1 MEKNEVYIDFE
12 AITNPFARLLNLPS
26 GTPYA
31 YTIGLLSDK
40 NQYETK
46 TFIINFAMH
55 NSLSSI
61 WVILKKFI
69 IADITKINSKLNLK
83 DIVFVGHNPVL
94 ETKCI
99 KKIFPN
105 NEIKPLIANQ
115 TVSLSK
121 LTGKT
126 FFNNYFPKIK
136 KILLEKSKEYPLFL
150 QLIEKNGAIAS
161 FAGYWLYTN
170 SLTNLRTNDKKRK
183 FYIDLDK
190 KLLLKEL
197 KNYSK
202 DDVNKMLYVIELEK
216 NNLDLLIK
224 EVNQKKEFLKI
235 LKSLNIND
243 NLTIKEIKEKIWSL

>member
-1 MEKNEVYIDFE
+1 M
-12 AITNPFARLLNLPS
+12 
-26 GTPYA
+26 
-31 YTIGLLSDK
+31 
-40 NQYETK
+40 
-46 TFIINFAMH
+46 
-55 NSLSSI
+55 
-61 WVILKKFI
+61 
-69 IADITKINSKLNLK
+69 
-83 DIVFVGHNPVL
+83 

-170 SLTNLRTNDKKRK
+170 SLTNLRSNDKKRK

>member
-69 IADITKINSKLNLK
+69 IADITKINSRLNLK

-99 KKIFPN
+99 KKIF
-105 NEIKPLIANQ
+105 
-115 TVSLSK
+115 SK
-121 LTGKT
+121 
-126 FFNNYFPKIK
+126 
-136 KILLEKSKEYPLFL
+136 
-150 QLIEKNGAIAS
+150 
-161 FAGYWLYTN
+161 
-170 SLTNLRTNDKKRK
+170 
-183 FYIDLDK
+183 
-190 KLLLKEL
+190 
-197 KNYSK
+197 
-202 DDVNKMLYVIELEK
+202 
-216 NNLDLLIK
+216 
-224 EVNQKKEFLKI
+224 
-235 LKSLNIND
+235 
-243 NLTIKEIKEKIWSL
+243 

>member
-1 MEKNEVYIDFE
+1 
-12 AITNPFARLLNLPS
+12 
-26 GTPYA
+26 
-31 YTIGLLSDK
+31 
-40 NQYETK
+40 
-46 TFIINFAMH
+46 
-55 NSLSSI
+55 
-61 WVILKKFI
+61 
-69 IADITKINSKLNLK
+69 
-83 DIVFVGHNPVL
+83 L

-136 KILLEKSKEYPLFL
+136 KILMEKSKEYPLFL

-170 SLTNLRTNDKKRK
+170 SLTNLRSNDKKRK

-243 NLTIKEIKEKIWSL
+243 NLTIKEIKEKI

>member
-1 MEKNEVYIDFE
+1 
-12 AITNPFARLLNLPS
+12 
-26 GTPYA
+26 
-31 YTIGLLSDK
+31 
-40 NQYETK
+40 
-46 TFIINFAMH
+46 
-55 NSLSSI
+55 
-61 WVILKKFI
+61 
-69 IADITKINSKLNLK
+69 
-83 DIVFVGHNPVL
+83 L

-170 SLTNLRTNDKKRK
+170 SLTNLRSNDKKRK

>member
-1 MEKNEVYIDFE
+1 M
-12 AITNPFARLLNLPS
+12 
-26 GTPYA
+26 
-31 YTIGLLSDK
+31 
-40 NQYETK
+40 
-46 TFIINFAMH
+46 
-55 NSLSSI
+55 
-61 WVILKKFI
+61 
-69 IADITKINSKLNLK
+69 
-83 DIVFVGHNPVL
+83 
-94 ETKCI
+94 
-99 KKIFPN
+99 
-105 NEIKPLIANQ
+105 
-115 TVSLSK
+115 
-121 LTGKT
+121 
-126 FFNNYFPKIK
+126 
-136 KILLEKSKEYPLFL
+136 EKSKEYPLFL

-170 SLTNLRTNDKKRK
+170 SLTNLRSNDKKRK

>member
-1 MEKNEVYIDFE
+1 
-12 AITNPFARLLNLPS
+12 
-26 GTPYA
+26 
-31 YTIGLLSDK
+31 
-40 NQYETK
+40 
-46 TFIINFAMH
+46 
-55 NSLSSI
+55 
-61 WVILKKFI
+61 
-69 IADITKINSKLNLK
+69 
-83 DIVFVGHNPVL
+83 L

-105 NEIKPLIANQ
+105 NEVKPLIANQ

-170 SLTNLRTNDKKRK
+170 SLTNLRSNDKKRK

>member
-1 MEKNEVYIDFE
+1 
-12 AITNPFARLLNLPS
+12 
-26 GTPYA
+26 
-31 YTIGLLSDK
+31 
-40 NQYETK
+40 
-46 TFIINFAMH
+46 
-55 NSLSSI
+55 
-61 WVILKKFI
+61 
-69 IADITKINSKLNLK
+69 
-83 DIVFVGHNPVL
+83 L

-170 SLTNLRTNDKKRK
+170 SLTNLRSNDKKRK

-243 NLTIKEIKEKIWSL
+243 NLTIKEIKEKI